1 MGSGEW
7 GNASN
12 GISFSHSP
20 LPTPHSPLPSLKP
33 GEIMKRTLILFSALS
48 FISMASI
55 YAKAQ
60 DIKIAENKEKKQIDV
75 TVDGQPFTSYVFW
88 DDQKKPILYPLR
100 TSKGAV
106 VTRGYPLEKVA
117 GERTD
122 HPHHISMW
130 FNYGNINGVDFWNT
144 PPDGIKR
151 DEGAVSKFG
160 VIKHRAVNAVKSG
173 KGSGRLDVT
182 MDWIMP
188 DGSKVMRQD
197 ETIIFRAAK
206 DIRTIDRIITL
217 TAQDKKVVFNDTK
230 EGALGIRVA
239 RQLEE
244 PSNEPQVFGRTKV
257 PVMDNNGVAGVYL
270 SSEGKVGEKEAWG
283 TRARW
288 MTLSGNVKGEDVAI
302 AIFDHPKNTTY
313 PTYWHA
319 RGYGLFAANP
329 FGAKE
334 FTKGATT
341 LNYTLEPGQKVTF
354 RFRVLINSGK
364 LTKEQTETLYQQFLK
379 EVKN

>member
-1 MGSGEW
+1 
-7 GNASN
+7 
-12 GISFSHSP
+12 
-20 LPTPHSPLPSLKP
+20 
-33 GEIMKRTLILFSALS
+33 MKRALILLFVLS
-48 FISMASI
+48 FISMASSF
-55 YAKAQ
+55 ANAQ
-60 DIKIAENKEKKQIDV
+60 DIKITENKEKKQLDV
-75 TVDGQPFTSYVFW
+75 TVDGQPFTSYAFW
-88 DDQKKPILYPLR
+88 DDQKKPIIYPLR
-100 TSKGAV
+100 TSKGTV
-106 VTRGYPLEKVA
+106 VTRSFPLEKVA

-130 FNYGNINGVDFWNT
+130 FNYGNINGVDFWNNSGG
-144 PPDGIKR
+144 PGSEKM
-151 DEGAVSKFG
+151 G
-160 VIKHRAVNAVKSG
+160 VIKHSAVNATKNG
-173 KGSGRLDVT
+173 KGQASLDVT

-197 ETIIFRAAK
+197 ETITFRAAK
-206 DIRTIDRIITL
+206 DIRIIDRVITL
-217 TAQDKKVVFNDTK
+217 TAQDKKVVFGDSK

-244 PSNEPQVFGRTKV
+244 PANQTQTFGRTEV
-257 PVMDNNGVAGVYL
+257 PVMDNTGVAGVYL

-283 TRARW
+283 TRAKW

-302 AIFDHPKNTTY
+302 AIFDHPKNPTY

-341 LNYTLEPGQKVTF
+341 LNYTIEPGQKVTF

-364 LTKEQTETLYQQFLK
+364 LTKEQTESLYQQFLK
-379 EVKN
+379 DVKN